1 MTHRIDKSTRGL
13 YAIVDP
19 QLCADDP
26 LRVAGAILRGGC
38 AALQLRDKLSDDR
51 AFARLGSAL
60 HQLCER
66 AGLPF
71 IVNDRFWLAREIGA
85 NGVHI
90 GQSDASLETV
100 RRELGSDVSLG
111 LSTHSLAQASE
122 AELRGAD
129 LIGFGPVFGT
139 TSKVDADP
147 VVGIEALAAV
157 CARASIPVV
166 AIGGITLERAALV
179 AGTATPLAAA
189 ISALCGAP
197 DPEEAARALHA
208 RLRQAAPDSPAR

>member
-19 QLCADDP
+19 QVCEDDP
-26 LRVAGAILRGGC
+26 LRVAAAILRGGC
-38 AALQLRDKLSDDR
+38 AALQLRDKRSDDR
-51 AFARLGSAL
+51 AFAQLGSAL
-60 HQLCER
+60 QQLCEG
-66 AGLPF
+66 AAVPF

-85 NGVHI
+85 YGVHI
-90 GQSDASLETV
+90 GQSDALLETV
-100 RRELGSDVSLG
+100 RREVGNTTSLG

-147 VVGIEALAAV
+147 IVGIETLATV

-166 AIGGITLERAALV
+166 AIGGVSLERADLV
-179 AGTATPLAAA
+179 AGAGAPLAAA
-189 ISALCGAP
+189 ISALCKAP
-197 DPEEAARALHA
+197 DPEEAARSLHA
-208 RLRQAAPDSPAR
+208 RLRVGSQSRR